1 MHPVPRIDFG
11 SELIGN
17 SLVAH
22 RDEGSTPVLRC
33 GTQRV
38 GGTRL

>member
-22 RDEGSTPVLRC
+22 RDEGSPPVLRC